1 MRILKEDEFNNLAL
15 KGKGR
20 SSPIFNS
27 IVNLNVGEAV
37 LIEKKDWNRKASPS
51 TLVKYIEK
59 TCGLKFTCGALVNGQ
74 GWAVKRIDI
83 STQSN
88 AKIIT
93 APKIQKEKEIV
104 VESKINSE
112 EINTDNGQLKL
123 KSEIVIFYLGRIA
136 ACKIEKI
143 EDSLKAVM
151 DQFWEQDRVLLKKI
165 FMEAIEVLSSS
176 NHIVIENGK
185 TYIPLKQTVR

>member
-1 MRILKEDEFNNLAL
+1 MKILKEEEFNSLAL

-20 SSPIFNS
+20 SSLIFNS
-27 IVNLNVGEAV
+27 LVNLNIGEAI
-37 LIEKKDWNRKASPS
+37 LIEKRDWHRKASPS

-59 TCGLKFTCGALVNGQ
+59 THELKFTCAPLLNGQ
-74 GWAVKRIDI
+74 GWAVKRIESVI
-83 STQSN
+83 QGNRKT
-88 AKIIT
+88 T
-93 APKIQKEKEIV
+93 EAPKIQKEIV
-104 VESKINSE
+104 VEPKINSE
-112 EINTDNGQLKL
+112 HPPTENSQLKL

-151 DQFWEQDRVLLKKI
+151 DQFWEQDRSLLKKI
-165 FMEAIEVLSSS
+165 FLEAIDVLSVS

-185 TYIPLKQTVR
+185 TYIPLKQN

>member
-1 MRILKEDEFNNLAL
+1 MRILKEEEFNNLAL

-59 TCGLKFTCGALVNGQ
+59 TCGLKFTCGALLNGQ
-74 GWAVKRIDI
+74 GWAVKRIE
-83 STQSN
+83 ST
-88 AKIIT
+88 
-93 APKIQKEKEIV
+93 IQANHKSVETLKPHKEILIQ
-104 VESKINSE
+104 SKINE
-112 EINTDNGQLKL
+112 EELKTDDGQLKL

-136 ACKIEKI
+136 SCKIEKI

-151 DQFWEQDRVLLKKI
+151 DHFWEQDRVLLKKL
-165 FMEAIEVLSSS
+165 FMEAIEVLSAS

-185 TYIPLKQTVR
+185 TYIPLKQN

>member
-59 TCGLKFTCGALVNGQ
+59 TCGLKFTCGALMNGQ
-74 GWAVKRIDI
+74 GWAVKRIDAEVQAN
-83 STQSN
+83 T
-88 AKIIT
+88 KII
-93 APKIQKEKEIV
+93 AQPKIQKEIV
-104 VESKINSE
+104 LESKINSE
-112 EINTDNGQLKL
+112 EIKTDNGQLKL

-136 ACKIEKI
+136 SCKIEKI

-151 DQFWEQDRVLLKKI
+151 DQFWEQDRVMLKKI
-165 FMEAIEVLSSS
+165 FMEAIEVLSAS

>member
-1 MRILKEDEFNNLAL
+1 MKLLKEEEFNNLAL

-27 IVNLNVGEAV
+27 LVNLNIGEGV

-59 TCGLKFTCGALVNGQ
+59 THSLKFTCGELLNGQ
-74 GWAVKRIDI
+74 GWAVKRVPGVNQAVEKKQESPLI
-83 STQSN
+83 
-88 AKIIT
+88 K
-93 APKIQKEKEIV
+93 KEV
-104 VESKINSE
+104 VAFVKTNEDKPFSE
-112 EINTDNGQLKL
+112 DGQLKL

-136 ACKIEKI
+136 SCKIEKI

-151 DQFWEQDRVLLKKI
+151 DQFWEQDRATLKKL
-165 FMEAIEVLSSS
+165 FLEAIDVLSKS
-176 NHIVIENGK
+176 NHIVIENDK
-185 TYIPLKQTVR
+185 TYIPLKRN

>member
-1 MRILKEDEFNNLAL
+1 MKILKEEEFNNLAL

-51 TLVKYIEK
+51 TLVKYIER
-59 TCGLKFTCGALVNGQ
+59 THQLKFTCGALLNGQ
-74 GWAVKRIDI
+74 GWAVKRIQEA
-83 STQSN
+83 SQGNHKVVETL
-88 AKIIT
+88 K
-93 APKIQKEKEIV
+93 PHKEILIKT
-104 VESKINSE
+104 KIKE
-112 EINTDNGQLKL
+112 ENIHAEDGQLKL
-123 KSEIVIFYLGRIA
+123 KSEIAIFYLGRIA
-136 ACKIEKI
+136 YCKIEKI

-151 DQFWEQDRVLLKKI
+151 DRFWEQDRALLKKL
-165 FMEAIEVLSSS
+165 FLDAIDVLYTS

-185 TYIPLKQTVR
+185 TYIPLKQN

>member
-1 MRILKEDEFNNLAL
+1 MRILKEEEFNRLAL

-51 TLVKYIEK
+51 TLVKYIER
-59 TCGLKFTCGALVNGQ
+59 THQLKFTCGELLNGQ
-74 GWAVKRIDI
+74 GWAVKRIE
-83 STQSN
+83 STIQAN
-88 AKIIT
+88 HKIVET
-93 APKIQKEKEIV
+93 LKPHKEILIK
-104 VESKINSE
+104 SKINE
-112 EINTDNGQLKL
+112 EELKTDDGQLKL

-151 DQFWEQDRVLLKKI
+151 DQFWEQDRVLLKKL
-165 FMEAIEVLSSS
+165 FLEAIEVLSAS

-185 TYIPLKQTVR
+185 TYIPLKQN

>member
-1 MRILKEDEFNNLAL
+1 MKILKEEEFNNLAL

-20 SSPIFNS
+20 SSLIFNS
-27 IVNLNVGEAV
+27 LVNLNVGEAI

-59 TCGLKFTCGALVNGQ
+59 THSLKFTCAALLNGQ
-74 GWAVKRIDI
+74 GWAVKRIESI
-83 STQSN
+83 IQSN
-88 AKIIT
+88 HKIIE
-93 APKIQKEKEIV
+93 APKVQKEIILKPKT
-104 VESKINSE
+104 ESEN
-112 EINTDNGQLKL
+112 NTVADQQLKL

-136 ACKIEKI
+136 SCKIEKI

-151 DQFWEQDRVLLKKI
+151 DHFWEQDRSVLKKI
-165 FMEAIEVLSSS
+165 FLEAIEVLSAS

-185 TYIPLKQTVR
+185 TYIPLKQN

>member
-1 MRILKEDEFNNLAL
+1 MKLLKEEEFNNLAL

-59 TCGLKFTCGALVNGQ
+59 THALKFTCGELVNGQ
-74 GWAVKRIDI
+74 GWAVKRIDKP
-83 STQSN
+83 TQ
-88 AKIIT
+88 AEPKKQQVPIILKETVTPIKIT
-93 APKIQKEKEIV
+93 
-104 VESKINSE
+104 SE
-112 EINTDNGQLKL
+112 ELYTDEGQLKL

-136 ACKIEKI
+136 SCKIEKI

-151 DQFWEQDRVLLKKI
+151 DQFWEQDRAILKKL
-165 FMEAIEVLSSS
+165 FLEAIDVLSKS
-176 NHIVIENGK
+176 NHIIIENGK
-185 TYIPLKQTVR
+185 TYIPLKRN

>member
-1 MRILKEDEFNNLAL
+1 MKILKEEEFNNLAL

-20 SSPIFNS
+20 SSLIFNS
-27 IVNLNVGEAV
+27 LLNLNVGEAV

-59 TCGLKFTCGALVNGQ
+59 THQLKFTCGALLNGQ
-74 GWAVKRIDI
+74 GWAVKRIEPTTH
-83 STQSN
+83 SVN
-88 AKIIT
+88 K
-93 APKIQKEKEIV
+93 V
-104 VESKINSE
+104 VESIKPHKEISIAPKLKE
-112 EINTDNGQLKL
+112 EIVSSPDEGQLKL

-136 ACKIEKI
+136 SCKIEKI

-151 DQFWEQDRVLLKKI
+151 DQFWERDRPMLKAL
-165 FMEAIEVLSSS
+165 FMEAIEVLSVS

-185 TYIPLKQTVR
+185 TYIPLKQN

>member
-1 MRILKEDEFNNLAL
+1 MRLLKEEEFNSLAL

-27 IVNLNVGEAV
+27 LVNLNVGEGV

-59 TCGLKFTCGALVNGQ
+59 THSLKFTCGELLNGQ
-74 GWAVKRIDI
+74 GWAVKRIESTTEVQNKKRDTFQKAKETIVQEKTAEDI
-83 STQSN
+83 YT
-88 AKIIT
+88 
-93 APKIQKEKEIV
+93 
-104 VESKINSE
+104 E
-112 EINTDNGQLKL
+112 EGQLKL

-136 ACKIEKI
+136 SYKIEKI

-151 DQFWEQDRVLLKKI
+151 DQFWEQDRSVLKKL
-165 FMEAIEVLSSS
+165 FLEAIEVLSKS
-176 NHIVIENGK
+176 NHIVIENEK
-185 TYIPLKQTVR
+185 TYSPLKRN

>member
-1 MRILKEDEFNNLAL
+1 MRILKEEEFNNLAL

-27 IVNLNVGEAV
+27 LVNLNIGEGV

-59 TCGLKFTCGALVNGQ
+59 THSLKFTCGELLNGQ
-74 GWAVKRIDI
+74 GWAVKRIE
-83 STQSN
+83 S
-88 AKIIT
+88 IT
-93 APKIQKEKEIV
+93 APIHKKQESIKTTKETV
-104 VESKINSE
+104 TPQKINQDD
-112 EINTDNGQLKL
+112 IYTDEGQLKL

-136 ACKIEKI
+136 SCKIEKI

-151 DQFWEQDRVLLKKI
+151 DQFWEQDRAVLKKL
-165 FMEAIEVLSSS
+165 FLESIEVLSKS
-176 NHIVIENGK
+176 NHIVIENEK
-185 TYIPLKQTVR
+185 TYIPLKRN

>member
-1 MRILKEDEFNNLAL
+1 MRLLKEEEFNSLAL

-27 IVNLNVGEAV
+27 LVNLNIGEGV

-59 TCGLKFTCGALVNGQ
+59 THSLKFTCGELLNGQ
-74 GWAVKRIDI
+74 GWAVKRIPSANQPTI
-83 STQSN
+83 KKQIIPAATQEII
-88 AKIIT
+88 APTKIT
-93 APKIQKEKEIV
+93 
-104 VESKINSE
+104 E
-112 EINTDNGQLKL
+112 ENLYTEDGQLKL

-136 ACKIEKI
+136 SCKIEKI

-151 DQFWEQDRVLLKKI
+151 DRFWEQDRVILKKLFLEVI
-165 FMEAIEVLSSS
+165 DVLSKS
-176 NHIVIENGK
+176 NHIIIENEK
-185 TYIPLKQTVR
+185 TYIPLKRN

>member
-1 MRILKEDEFNNLAL
+1 MRILKEEEFNNLAL

-27 IVNLNVGEAV
+27 LLNLNVGEGV

-59 TCGLKFTCGALVNGQ
+59 THALKFTCGELLNGQ
-74 GWAVKRIDI
+74 GWAVKRIEY
-83 STQSN
+83 SVAAVQ
-88 AKIIT
+88 KKQVL
-93 APKIQKEKEIV
+93 PKTEKEILPSN
-104 VESKINSE
+104 EIMQDEIYTE
-112 EINTDNGQLKL
+112 EGQLKL
-123 KSEIVIFYLGRIA
+123 KSDIVIFYLGRIA

-151 DQFWEQDRVLLKKI
+151 DQFWEQDRAVLKKL
-165 FMEAIEVLSSS
+165 FLEAIDVLSKS

-185 TYIPLKQTVR
+185 TYIPLKRN

>member
-1 MRILKEDEFNNLAL
+1 MKILKEEEYNNLAL

-59 TCGLKFTCGALVNGQ
+59 THSLKFTCGALLNGQ
-74 GWAVKRIDI
+74 GWAIKHIDTGTPMVNKKETP
-83 STQSN
+83 S
-88 AKIIT
+88 
-93 APKIQKEKEIV
+93 QKPKEIV
-104 VESKINSE
+104 TPQKTIVEDLYTE
-112 EINTDNGQLKL
+112 EGQLKL

-136 ACKIEKI
+136 SYKIEKI

-151 DQFWEQDRVLLKKI
+151 DQFWEQDRAVLKKL
-165 FMEAIEVLSSS
+165 FLESIEVLSKS
-176 NHIVIENGK
+176 NHIVIENEK
-185 TYIPLKQTVR
+185 TYIPLKRN

>member
-1 MRILKEDEFNNLAL
+1 MRILKEEEFNNLAL

-27 IVNLNVGEAV
+27 IVNLNVGEAI

-74 GWAVKRIDI
+74 GWAVKRIDNG
-83 STQSN
+83 TQGNS
-88 AKIIT
+88 KIIT
-93 APKIQKEKEIV
+93 APKIQKEIV
-104 VESKINSE
+104 LESKINSE
-112 EINTDNGQLKL
+112 EIKTDNGQLKL

-165 FMEAIEVLSSS
+165 FMEAIEVLSAS